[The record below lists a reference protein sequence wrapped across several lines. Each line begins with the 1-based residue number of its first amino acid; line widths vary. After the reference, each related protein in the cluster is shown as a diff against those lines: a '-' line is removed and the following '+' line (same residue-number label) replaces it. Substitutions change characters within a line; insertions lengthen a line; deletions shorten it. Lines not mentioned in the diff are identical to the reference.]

1 MRCGVT
7 NQNGLRSSGHCV
19 GTFSQLGECE
29 ISSPTGHGQKNK
41 VKQSSLNS
49 EIHNIL
55 NEFYKRKNYME
66 IMENERDKFV
76 KPSIGL
82 TKLINLPQDIIFKW
96 LLYFKSKKIENI
108 SKRAPF
114 TCNIRI

>member
-1 MRCGVT
+1 MSPA
-7 NQNGLRSSGHCV
+7 GLGHQGDGHCV

-29 ISSPTGHGQKNK
+29 ISSPTGHGHKNK
-41 VKQSSLNS
+41 VKQSSLNI
-49 EIHNIL
+49 EIPNIL
-55 NEFYKRKNYME
+55 NEFYQRKNYME

-96 LLYFKSKKIENI
+96 LLYSKSKKIENI

-114 TCNIRI
+114 TWNIRI